1 MQKIGK
7 FAALSGVYSYEMQ
20 EKKQNCVYERRREM
34 YRLLSQYLNPNQ
46 ILMLG
51 MLVTFLLTFLLLK
64 HPFPFLPSDHGR
76 DFAVNGSLSK
86 GKLRGVGLTF
96 VLCFLA
102 GSFLFLP
109 IEREYLIYA
118 ILLLAMM
125 ISGYLDDASDKP
137 WSDYKKGLIDF
148 IISAMAIFTFLNFN
162 ATTVWI
168 GTMELEIPKAVFAI
182 LGIILFWV
190 SVNVTNCSDGVDGLC
205 ASLCSVTLLSFSVLF
220 SQTLGK
226 YVMASFLFIAVLF
239 AYLYFNT
246 SPSSMLMG
254 DAGSRALG
262 FFIAIIAL
270 KSRQPFL
277 YLLLGGVMIVDGGIG
292 LVKIFLK
299 RFLKISILKNTR
311 TPIHDHVRKKF
322 GWSDTQVV
330 VRFVIL
336 QVLLSVIAY
345 YFI

>member
-1 MQKIGK
+1 MYTV
-7 FAALSGVYSYEMQ
+7 LSH
-20 EKKQNCVYERRREM
+20 
-34 YRLLSQYLNPNQ
+34 YLNPNQ

-51 MLVTFLLTFLLLK
+51 MLVTFVLTFLLLK
-64 HPFPFLPSDHGR
+64 YPFPFLPSDHGR

-96 VLCFLA
+96 VLCFLV
-102 GSFLFLP
+102 GSLLFVPLD
-109 IEREYLIYA
+109 REYVIYA

-125 ISGYLDDASDKP
+125 ISGYLDDASSTP
-137 WSDYKKGLIDF
+137 WNEYKKGLIDL
-148 IISAMAIFTFLNFN
+148 IISVVAVVTFVNFN
-162 ATTVWI
+162 ATTI
-168 GTMELEIPKAVFAI
+168 GIGSWELEVPKAVFII
-182 LGIILFWV
+182 LGVILFWV

-205 ASLCSVTLLSFSVLF
+205 ASLCSVTLVSFAVLF
-220 SQTLGK
+220 SQTLEK
-226 YVMASFLFIAVLF
+226 YVMANFLFIAVLF

-262 FFIAIIAL
+262 FYIAVVAL
-270 KSRQPFL
+270 KSQHPFV
-277 YLLLGGVMIVDGGIG
+277 YVLLAGVMIVDGGLG

-336 QVLLSVIAY
+336 QVLLAVLA
-345 YFI
+345 FCFG

>member
-1 MQKIGK
+1 M
-7 FAALSGVYSYEMQ
+7 YSF
-20 EKKQNCVYERRREM
+20 
-34 YRLLSQYLNPNQ
+34 LSQSLNSNQ

-51 MLVTFLLTFLLLK
+51 MLVTFILTFLLLK

-76 DFAVNGSLSK
+76 DFAVNGNLSK

-96 VLCFLA
+96 VLCFLV
-102 GSFLFLP
+102 GSLLFLP
-109 IEREYLIYA
+109 VDREYLIYA

-125 ISGYLDDASDKP
+125 MSGYLDDASSTP
-137 WSDYKKGLIDF
+137 WNEYKKGLIDL
-148 IISAMAIFTFLNFN
+148 IISAVAVITFMNFN
-162 ATTVWI
+162 STTILI
-168 GTMELEIPKAVFAI
+168 GSAELVIPKAVFLI
-182 LGIILFWV
+182 LGIVLFWV

-205 ASLCSVTLLSFSVLF
+205 ASLCSVTLFAFSVLF
-220 SQTLGK
+220 AEAMGLYG
-226 YVMASFLFIAVLF
+226 MASFLFIAVLF

-262 FFIAIIAL
+262 FFIAVVTL
-270 KSRQPFL
+270 KSQQPFA
-277 YLLLGGVMIVDGGIG
+277 YILLAGVMIVDGGLG
-292 LVKIFLK
+292 LVKVFLK

-330 VRFVIL
+330 VRFVII
-336 QVLLSVIAY
+336 QVLLAVAA
-345 YFI
+345 FCFV

>member
-1 MQKIGK
+1 
-7 FAALSGVYSYEMQ
+7 
-20 EKKQNCVYERRREM
+20 M
-34 YRLLSQYLNPNQ
+34 YHILIDFMNPNQ

-51 MLVTFLLTFLLLK
+51 MLVTFVLTFLLLK
-64 HPFPFLPSDHGR
+64 YPFPFLPSDHGR
-76 DFAVNGSLSK
+76 DFAVNGSLSR

-96 VLCFLA
+96 VLCFLI
-102 GSFLFLP
+102 GSLLFMPLD
-109 IEREYLIYA
+109 REYVIYG

-125 ISGYLDDASDKP
+125 ISGYLDDASSTP
-137 WSDYKKGLIDF
+137 WNEYKKGLIDL
-148 IISAMAIFTFLNFN
+148 IISVMAVVTFVNFN
-162 ATTVWI
+162 STTI
-168 GTMELEIPKAVFAI
+168 GIGSAEVEIPKAVFII
-182 LGIILFWV
+182 LGVVLFWV

-205 ASLCSVTLLSFSVLF
+205 ASLCSVTLVSFSVLF
-220 SQTLGK
+220 SEELGK
-226 YVMASFLFIAVLF
+226 YVMADFLFIAVLF

-262 FFIAIIAL
+262 FYIAVVAL
-270 KSRQPFL
+270 KSRHPFI
-277 YLLLGGVMIVDGGIG
+277 YLLLAGVMIVDGGLG

-330 VRFVIL
+330 VRYVIL
-336 QVLLSVIAY
+336 QALLAVLA
-345 YFI
+345 FC

>member
-1 MQKIGK
+1 M
-7 FAALSGVYSYEMQ
+7 YS
-20 EKKQNCVYERRREM
+20 
-34 YRLLSQYLNPNQ
+34 LLNRFLNPNQ

-51 MLVTFLLTFLLLK
+51 MLVTFVLTFLLLK

-76 DFAVNGSLSK
+76 DFAVNGNLSK

-102 GSFLFLP
+102 GSLLFMPLD
-109 IEREYLIYA
+109 REYLIYA

-125 ISGYLDDASDKP
+125 LSGYLDDASSTP
-137 WSDYKKGLIDF
+137 WNEYKKGLIDL
-148 IISAMAIFTFLNFN
+148 IISVVAVGTFVNFN
-162 ATTVWI
+162 STTIWI
-168 GTMELEIPKAVFAI
+168 GSWELVIPRAAFLI
-182 LGIILFWV
+182 LGVILFWV

-220 SQTLGK
+220 SGTLGK
-226 YVMASFLFIAVLF
+226 YVMANFLFIAVLF

-262 FFIAIIAL
+262 FFIAIVTL
-270 KSRQPFL
+270 KSQQPFAYIFL
-277 YLLLGGVMIVDGGIG
+277 AGVMIVDGGLG
-292 LVKIFLK
+292 LVKVFLK

-330 VRFVIL
+330 VRYVIL
-336 QVLLSVIAY
+336 QALLAVLTYCFV
-345 YFI
+345 

>member
-1 MQKIGK
+1 
-7 FAALSGVYSYEMQ
+7 
-20 EKKQNCVYERRREM
+20 M
-34 YRLLSQYLNPNQ
+34 YHFLVQILTPNQ

-86 GKLRGVGLTF
+86 GKLRGVGFTF

-102 GSFLFLP
+102 GSLVFMP

-118 ILLLAMM
+118 ILLFAMM
-125 ISGYLDDASDKP
+125 LSGYLDDASDKP
-137 WSDYKKGLIDF
+137 WNEYKKGLIDLVISIVAVATF
-148 IISAMAIFTFLNFN
+148 INFN
-162 ATTVWI
+162 STTVWV
-168 GTMELEIPKAVFAI
+168 GSLELVIPKAVFLV

-220 SQTLGK
+220 SEALGK

-262 FFIAIIAL
+262 FFIAIVAL

-277 YLLLGGVMIVDGGIG
+277 YVLLAGVMIVDGGLG
-292 LVKIFLK
+292 LVKVFLK

-330 VRFVIL
+330 ARFLIV
-336 QVLLSVIAY
+336 QALLAVIA
-345 YFI
+345 FIIHG

>member
-1 MQKIGK
+1 
-7 FAALSGVYSYEMQ
+7 
-20 EKKQNCVYERRREM
+20 M
-34 YRLLSQYLNPNQ
+34 YNILIQTLTPNQ

-51 MLVTFLLTFLLLK
+51 MLVTFVLTFLLLK

-102 GSFLFLP
+102 GSLLFMPLD
-109 IEREYLIYA
+109 REYLIYA

-125 ISGYLDDASDKP
+125 MSGYLDDASDKP
-137 WSDYKKGLIDF
+137 WNEYKKGLIDLV
-148 IISAMAIFTFLNFN
+148 ISIVAVATFVNFN
-162 ATTVWI
+162 STTIWI
-168 GTMELEIPKAVFAI
+168 GSVELAIPKAVFLI

-205 ASLCSVTLLSFSVLF
+205 ASLCSVTLFSFSILF
-220 SQTLGK
+220 SEALGK
-226 YVMASFLFIAVLF
+226 YVMANFLFIAVLF

-262 FFIAIIAL
+262 FFIAIVTL
-270 KSRQPFL
+270 KSQQPFA
-277 YLLLGGVMIVDGGIG
+277 YVLLAGVMIVDGGLG

-330 VRFVIL
+330 VRFLIIQAL
-336 QVLLSVIAY
+336 LAVLTYCFV
-345 YFI
+345 

>member
-1 MQKIGK
+1 MYNI
-7 FAALSGVYSYEMQ
+7 LSKSM
-20 EKKQNCVYERRREM
+20 
-34 YRLLSQYLNPNQ
+34 SPNN

-51 MLVTFLLTFLLLK
+51 MIVTFVLTFLLLE

-102 GSFLFLP
+102 GSLLFLP
-109 IEREYLIYA
+109 IDREYVIYA

-125 ISGYLDDASDKP
+125 LSGYLDDASSKP
-137 WSDYKKGLIDF
+137 WNEYKKGLIDL
-148 IISAMAIFTFLNFN
+148 IISVVAVMTYVNFN
-162 ATTVWI
+162 STTVWI
-168 GTMELEIPKAVFAI
+168 GSWELVIPKSVFVI
-182 LGIILFWV
+182 LGIVLFWV

-205 ASLCSVTLLSFSVLF
+205 ASLCSVTLLSFGVLF
-220 SQTLGK
+220 SETLGK
-226 YVMASFLFIAVLF
+226 YAMACFLFIAVLF

-262 FFIAIIAL
+262 FFIAVITL
-270 KSRQPFL
+270 KTHHPFC
-277 YLLLGGVMIVDGGIG
+277 YLLVAGVMIVDGGIG
-292 LVKIFLK
+292 LVKVALK

-330 VRFVIL
+330 VRYVIL
-336 QVLLSVIAY
+336 QVLLALLASCLL
-345 YFI
+345 

>member
-1 MQKIGK
+1 
-7 FAALSGVYSYEMQ
+7 
-20 EKKQNCVYERRREM
+20 M
-34 YRLLSQYLNPNQ
+34 YNMLVHFMTPNQ

-51 MLVTFLLTFLLLK
+51 MLVTFVLTFMLLK
-64 HPFPFLPSDHGR
+64 HPFPFLPRDHGR

-86 GKLRGVGLTF
+86 GKLRGVGLPL
-96 VLCFLA
+96 VLSFLA

-109 IEREYLIYA
+109 SDLEYLIYA
-118 ILLLAMM
+118 ILLLGMM
-125 ISGYLDDASDKP
+125 VSGYLDDASDMP
-137 WSDYKKGLIDF
+137 WNEYKKGLIDL
-148 IISAMAIFTFLNFN
+148 ILSVVAVVTFVNFN
-162 ATTVWI
+162 STTVWI
-168 GTMELEIPKAVFAI
+168 GFLEFVIPKAVFLV
-182 LGIILFWV
+182 LGVILFWV

-205 ASLCSVTLLSFSVLF
+205 ASLCSMTLLSFSALF
-220 SQTLGK
+220 SEVLGK
-226 YVMASFLFIAVLF
+226 YAMASFLFIAVLF

-262 FFIAIIAL
+262 FFIAVVTL
-270 KSRQPFL
+270 KSGHPFV
-277 YLLLGGVMIVDGGIG
+277 YVLLAGVMIVDGGLG

-330 VRFVIL
+330 VRYVIIQAL
-336 QVLLSVIAY
+336 LAVLAY
-345 YFI
+345 CFL